1 MPLLLLATCALI
13 RLDPDMTPRVEVCVS
28 GLLLLLLLMMSL
40 WKITVAVLLVT
51 LTALVLL
58 TFDTALILLLVL
70 TSAATPISI

>member
-1 MPLLLLATCALI
+1 
-13 RLDPDMTPRVEVCVS
+13 MTPRVEVCVS

-58 TFDTALILLLVL
+58 TFDTALILQLVL